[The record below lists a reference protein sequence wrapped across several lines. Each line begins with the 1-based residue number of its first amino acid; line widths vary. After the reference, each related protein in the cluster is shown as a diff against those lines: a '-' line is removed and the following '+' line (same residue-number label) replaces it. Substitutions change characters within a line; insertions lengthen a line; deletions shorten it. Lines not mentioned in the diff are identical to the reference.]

1 MRIPNVPERMKEAP
15 AHALRAVFAGI
26 GQALLVSDKVR
37 RRFRGQDAPEAGTH
51 SANAATTRPDGAKPT
66 DQGPATRPTAT
77 AAPAATPTPAKA
89 RAASAATTSPAK
101 PPGVAKR
108 AAAKP
113 AGVAKP
119 AAAKPAAVT
128 RVASAK
134 PAAPAKA
141 RAATP
146 AAAKPAAAKPTA
158 PAKARAAK
166 PAAAKP
172 TAEAEPVS
180 RDAASQPFPNYDQ
193 LSVASLRARLRGL
206 DLAQVRQALR
216 YEKAHGSRSDVIT
229 MYERRIEKLRE
240 MGG

>member
-89 RAASAATTSPAK
+89 PAASAATTSPAK

-119 AAAKPAAVT
+119 AAAKPAAAT

-141 RAATP
+141 R
-146 AAAKPAAAKPTA
+146 AAKPAAAKPTA

>member
-119 AAAKPAAVT
+119 AAAKPAAAT

-141 RAATP
+141 R
-146 AAAKPAAAKPTA
+146 AAKPAAAKPTA

>member
-101 PPGVAKR
+101 PAGVAKR
-108 AAAKP
+108 
-113 AGVAKP
+113 

>member
-119 AAAKPAAVT
+119 AAAKPAA
-128 RVASAK
+128 
-134 PAAPAKA
+134 
-141 RAATP
+141 
-146 AAAKPAAAKPTA
+146 AKPTA

>member
-119 AAAKPAAVT
+119 AAAKPAAAT

-134 PAAPAKA
+134 PA
-141 RAATP
+141 
-146 AAAKPAAAKPTA
+146 A

>member
-119 AAAKPAAVT
+119 AAAKRAAAT

>member
-101 PPGVAKR
+101 PAGVAKR

-119 AAAKPAAVT
+119 AAAKPAAAT